1 MKPTLPVAIILAL
14 GCLATSLAAAP
25 EDMLWRKALAVAAS
39 NTNWLPGLII
49 TRTEMLQKG
58 KVAGVHEVWRRS
70 NLGAKGEVVTTT
82 VKVLEDGKDVTA
94 KEKKE
99 MDAKGGPKKEK
110 LGGHPFDLNLQDHL
124 SLKRTDQ
131 TRIVSGRNCVGYEFD
146 LRNTNGV
153 TVKGTTW
160 LEKETGWPAEIENMT
175 INPLPE
181 KRFKRMT
188 TTTRYASSPEGRWQ
202 IKEVITTGAVSVLF
216 IKADIRSTTTFNDYW
231 QKPARTDRQT
241 N

>member
-1 MKPTLPVAIILAL
+1 MNPTLPATIVLAL
-14 GCLATSLAAAP
+14 GCLTNSLASAL
-25 EDMLWRKALAVAAS
+25 EDPLWRKALAVAGS

-49 TRTEMLQKG
+49 TRTEVLQKG
-58 KVAGVHEVWRRS
+58 KVEGVHEVWRRS
-70 NLGAKGEVVTTT
+70 TMGTHGEVVTTT

-99 MDAKGGPKKEK
+99 MDAKNGPKKET
-110 LGGHPFDLNLQDHL
+110 LGGHPFDVNLQDRL

-131 TRIVSGRNCVGYEFD
+131 TKDISGRDCVGYEFD

-175 INPLPE
+175 INPPPE
-181 KRFKRMT
+181 RRFKRMA
-188 TTTRYASSPEGRWQ
+188 TTTRYESSPEGRWQ
-202 IKEVITTGAVSVLF
+202 IKELTTTGTVSVMF
-216 IKADIRSTTTFNDYW
+216 IKADIRSTTTFSSYW
-231 QKPARTDRQT
+231 QKPVRR
-241 N
+241 

>member
-1 MKPTLPVAIILAL
+1 MNPTLPATIALAL
-14 GCLATSLAAAP
+14 GCLTISLAAAP
-25 EDMLWRKALAVAAS
+25 EDPLWRKALAVAGS
-39 NTNWLPGLII
+39 NTNWRPGLII

-58 KVAGVHEVWRRS
+58 KVEGVHEVWRRS
-70 NLGAKGEVVTTT
+70 TLGTNGEIVTTT

-99 MDAKGGPKKEK
+99 MDAKSGPKKEK
-110 LGGHPFDLNLQDHL
+110 LGGHPFDVNLQDDL
-124 SLKRTDQ
+124 ALKRTDQ
-131 TRIVSGRNCVGYEFD
+131 TRIVSGRNCVGYEFE

-175 INPLPE
+175 INPPPE
-181 KRFKRMT
+181 KRFKRMA
-188 TTTRYASSPEGRWQ
+188 TTTRYESSPEGRWQ
-202 IKEVITTGAVSVLF
+202 IKELTTTGAISVLF
-216 IKADIRSTTTFNDYW
+216 IKADVRSTTTFSHYW
-231 QKPARTDRQT
+231 QKPAASDQPK